1 MGASTYLLHF
11 PEIVITLTQVKAVL
25 YCLPTPRT
33 EVERFLFLQKD
44 SQEVTTKVL
53 RETSSKPI
61 CVYFSRAVDHS
72 LTLLF
77 STFSRVFTYFLN
89 IEGSDRFEKV
99 SYEGVAIWTC
109 VSNFG
114 EKI

>member
-1 MGASTYLLHF
+1 M
-11 PEIVITLTQVKAVL
+11 
-25 YCLPTPRT
+25 
-33 EVERFLFLQKD
+33 
-44 SQEVTTKVL
+44 
-53 RETSSKPI
+53 
-61 CVYFSRAVDHS
+61 YFSRAVDHS